1 MNEKVVIYG
10 MGGHAK
16 VIADIL
22 ESEKKK
28 IIGIVDDD
36 PKKQGQK
43 FLEFEIMSYE
53 DFVNAHVGVDWRVIV
68 AIGDN
73 RIRER
78 VVKEISRAGYIY
90 FDNAV
95 HSSAIVGKNV
105 NIGGGTVIMPGVVI
119 NCDTLIGKHAIIN
132 TQAGIDHDCEI
143 GDFVHVSPGAH
154 IGGGVLIGSGSWIGL
169 GASIINNCKIGRNV
183 MVGMG
188 SVVIKDISDSW
199 VVAGNPAYFIRINEE
214 KK

>member
-28 IIGIVDDD
+28 VLGIVDDD
-36 PKKQGQK
+36 PQKWGQK
-43 FLEFEIMSYE
+43 SREFEIMGYE
-53 DFVNAHVGVDWRVIV
+53 EFVNAHVREDWRVIV

-78 VVKEISRAGYIY
+78 VVKKIASTGYIY

-95 HSSAIVGKNV
+95 HFSAIVGKNV
-105 NIGGGTVIMPGVVI
+105 NIGRGNVIMPGAVI
-119 NCDTLIGKHAIIN
+119 NCDTLIGNHAIIN
-132 TQAGIDHDCEI
+132 TQAGVDHDCEI
-143 GDFVHVSPGAH
+143 GDFVHVSPGAQ
-154 IGGGVLIGSGSWIGL
+154 IGGGVSIGSGSWIGL
-169 GASIINNCKIGRNV
+169 GASIINNCNIGRNV
-183 MVGMG
+183 IVGMG
-188 SVVIKDISDSW
+188 GVVIKDIPDSW
-199 VVAGNPAYFIRINEE
+199 IVAGNPARFLRMNEE
-214 KK
+214 E